1 MAMKEDQIEEKE
13 FGKET
18 FQDAVFLSIQ
28 RNLEELEKIQEEF
41 RDKYVEQMNDWEDY
55 CADFEL
61 TKTIMAEHKA
71 FRDVAKR
78 YLDYNPDDIS
88 KHCVR

>member
-1 MAMKEDQIEEKE
+1 
-13 FGKET
+13 
-18 FQDAVFLSIQ
+18 
-28 RNLEELEKIQEEF
+28 
-41 RDKYVEQMNDWEDY
+41 MNDWEDY